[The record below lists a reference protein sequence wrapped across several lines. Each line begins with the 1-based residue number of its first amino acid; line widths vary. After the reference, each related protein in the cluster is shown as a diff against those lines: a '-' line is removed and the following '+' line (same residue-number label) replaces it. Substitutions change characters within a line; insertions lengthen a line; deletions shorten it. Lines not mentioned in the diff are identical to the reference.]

1 MGNLPAKVQQE
12 TWRDMGR
19 DRMGASRL
27 VCSRSR
33 TRVIVGLDAMQT
45 QEEEDGRWPADI
57 LGLDMLV
64 EVRFAHT
71 QASYLLFG
79 AGSVGSVPGTGEV
92 SSSTAHFL
100 SSSLHHDRVPSRGL
114 TSGYLI

>member
-1 MGNLPAKVQQE
+1 MGNTPAKVQQE

-45 QEEEDGRWPADI
+45 QEGEDGRWSADI

-64 EVRFAHT
+64 EGGLRVLKRRICSSAP
-71 QASYLLFG
+71 
-79 AGSVGSVPGTGEV
+79 VP
-92 SSSTAHFL
+92 
-100 SSSLHHDRVPSRGL
+100 
-114 TSGYLI
+114 

>member
-1 MGNLPAKVQQE
+1 MGNSPAKVQQE

-19 DRMGASRL
+19 GRMGASRL

-45 QEEEDGRWPADI
+45 QEGEDGRWPADI

-64 EVRFAHT
+64 EVRFAR
-71 QASYLLFG
+71 
-79 AGSVGSVPGTGEV
+79 VPGTGGV

-100 SSSLHHDRVPSRGL
+100 SSSPHHDRVPSRGL